1 MRQGSFSVGF
11 PVAVVAKM
19 LASGQVKAKGA
30 MGSEVAIHPETFF
43 KELAKRGIEVTATF
57 KKTVD

>member
-30 MGSEVAIHPETFF
+30 MGSEIAIHPETFF
-43 KELAKRGIEVTATF
+43 NGLAKRRIELTATL
-57 KKTVD
+57 KRTVC